1 MKTRARPLTLLLL
14 LAAAPL
20 LAQIGGRDPLSPLE
34 TDELREVAQEP
45 EKRLKLLVKYLR
57 ARMDLIDQ
65 LRAAPK
71 PGSGSQMHD
80 RLEDFGK
87 ILDEMDD
94 NIDDY
99 ADHRA
104 DLRKPLREVIDAETE
119 FQAKL
124 KSISDAA
131 ADGKNNSRDYAF
143 VLQNDLDAIATS
155 LDSNRKLLD
164 QQEVDFKAAKEAEKQ
179 RNKKK

>member
-1 MKTRARPLTLLLL
+1 MKTRALPLVLLLL
-14 LAAAPL
+14 AAAAPL
-20 LAQIGGRDPLSPLE
+20 LAQMGGRDPLSPLE

-45 EKRLKLLVKYLR
+45 DKRLKLLIKYLR

-65 LRAAPK
+65 LRAGAK
-71 PGSGSQMHD
+71 PVAGAQMHD

-124 KSISDAA
+124 KAISDAA
-131 ADGKNNSRDYAF
+131 AGGKSNSQSYAF

>member
-1 MKTRARPLTLLLL
+1 MKTRALPLVLLLL
-14 LAAAPL
+14 AAAAPL
-20 LAQIGGRDPLSPLE
+20 LAQMGGRDPLSPLE

-45 EKRLKLLVKYLR
+45 DKRLKLLIKYLR

-65 LRAAPK
+65 LRAGAK
-71 PGSGSQMHD
+71 PVAGAQMHD

-99 ADHRA
+99 AGRRA
-104 DLRKPLREVIDAETE
+104 DMRKPLREVIDAETE

-124 KSISDAA
+124 KAISDAA
-131 ADGKNNSRDYAF
+131 AGGKSNSQSYAF

-164 QQEVDFKAAKEAEKQ
+164 QQEADFKAAKEAEKQ